1 MCCCFCLDFNY
12 CYESFHLT
20 LNLCDMLMS
29 IINFNVMNGPKIA
42 VIFLV
47 VYNLP
52 SFSEFNLLDSSWK
65 YVDLPCTVIKVDL
78 PNETSVVSRLLGACN
93 CKCSVDPA
101 EIDTPKTD
109 DSVLTTIE

>member
-1 MCCCFCLDFNY
+1 MVLKSL
-12 CYESFHLT
+12 SF
-20 LNLCDMLMS
+20 
-29 IINFNVMNGPKIA
+29 
-42 VIFLV
+42 FLF

-52 SFSEFNLLDSSWK
+52 RFSEFNLLDSSWK

-78 PNETSVVSRLLGACN
+78 PNETSVVSRLLGACD